1 MISVASSWGC
11 VSSSPIHVSSG
22 SVGMRSGKYSPLSGG
37 SPLEDG
43 FVEGRRDVLVVGAVE
58 LHGGQA
64 SMMRAPWAAILPTC
78 TWWSIPC
85 WRKTVEMA
93 WPMALAVSWSKL
105 IQ

>member
-1 MISVASSWGC
+1 MGLRVLIAHPRVEWQRRDAVREVEAVVWGQ
-11 VSSSPIHVSSG
+11 S
-22 SVGMRSGKYSPLSGG
+22 
-37 SPLEDG
+37 LEDG

-64 SMMRAPWAAILPTC
+64 SMMWAPWAAMVPTW
-78 TWWSIPC
+78 TWWSSPC

-93 WPMALAVSWSKL
+93 WPMALAVSRSKL